1 VVRAEAIVHH
11 LPTVE
16 VPVVPD
22 ALAPAPEGTPRAMFT
37 RAYWQYVA
45 ERSIKTF
52 VQSLVAMLGVGQTNL
67 ISVNWSNMA
76 AVAGSAAFVSVLT
89 SISSLS
95 GSTVVEPAEAHPS
108 TAAQ

>member
-1 VVRAEAIVHH
+1 VVRAEAAIHH

-16 VPVVPD
+16 VPVAAD

-52 VQSLVAMLGVGQTNL
+52 VQTLVALLGVGQTNM
-67 ISVNWSNMA
+67 ISVNWSNMG

-95 GSTVVEPAEAHPS
+95 GSTVAEPVETHPS
-108 TAAQ
+108 AVAK